1 MKEFRIQSFV
11 LILISFVLGFSEF
24 IIIGILD
31 DLAKEFSVNVATVGY
46 LVTIFAMVY
55 AISTP
60 IITSTLKH
68 NLYHAMLVLA
78 IIFTFGNALTIFAP
92 NYTVLVISRI
102 IVAIVSGALV
112 SLSLT
117 FATVIAPVQ
126 KRAWLVSWIFSGFS
140 VASVFGV
147 PLGTWISTTF
157 GWRITF
163 ITITIFSLLTI
174 FLIIKT
180 LPHNLVQQ
188 KQGNILQQF
197 IIFKDPRIYLGVI
210 LQTCSLAGIYVFYTY
225 LRPIFSKSLNF
236 DPSLITILLTVYGIM
251 SLISN
256 QASGKIADYK
266 GLKAMPAL
274 YTIEFVLLGAMPL
287 LLANTWLGTINIMLV
302 GAFMYLINSP
312 LQLHIMGVAERDYP
326 QSLVLA
332 SSLNSIFSNLGISL
346 GSAAGGLVVANLGL
360 NSVGLGGSVFIAL
373 ALIATIMLNK
383 VNAKQS
389 VLN

>member
-92 NYTVLVISRI
+92 NYAVLVISRI

-117 FATVIAPVQ
+117 FATVIAPIQ

-140 VASVFGV
+140 VASVFGI

-197 IIFKDPRIYLGVI
+197 IIFKDPRIYLGVV

-236 DPSLITILLTVYGIM
+236 DPSLITILLTVYGVM

-266 GLKAMPAL
+266 GLKSMPTL
-274 YTIEFVLLGAMPL
+274 YAIEFVLLGVMPL

-360 NSVGLGGSVFIAL
+360 NSVGLGGSVFIAF

-383 VNAKQS
+383 VNAAQKA
-389 VLN
+389 

>member
-60 IITSTLKH
+60 IITSSLKN
-68 NLYHAMLVLA
+68 NLYHAMLILI
-78 IIFTFGNALTIFAP
+78 IIFTFGNILTIFAS
-92 NYTVLVISRI
+92 NYTILVISRI

-112 SLSLT
+112 SLSMT
-117 FATVIAPVQ
+117 FATVIAPIE
-126 KRAWLVSWIFSGFS
+126 KRAWLISWIFSGFS

-163 ITITIFSLLTI
+163 ITISIISLMTI

-180 LPHNLVQQ
+180 LPHNLIQQ

-210 LQTCSLAGIYVFYTY
+210 LQTCSLAGVYVFYTY
-225 LRPIFSKSLNF
+225 LRPLFSQSLGF
-236 DPSLITILLTVYGIM
+236 KPGLITLLLTIYGVM

-266 GLKAMPAL
+266 GLRAMPTL
-274 YTIEFVLLGAMPL
+274 YIIELVILCVMPL
-287 LLANTWLGTINIMLV
+287 LLHNSWSGTVDIMLV
-302 GAFMYLINSP
+302 GIFMYLINSP

-346 GSAAGGLVVANLGL
+346 GSAAGGLVVASLGL
-360 NSVGLGGSVFIAL
+360 NSVGIGGAVFIAF

-383 VNAKQS
+383 VNAAQKA
-389 VLN
+389 

>member
-102 IVAIVSGALV
+102 IVAIVSGTLV

-117 FATVIAPVQ
+117 FATVIAPIQ

-163 ITITIFSLLTI
+163 ITITIFSLLTV

-236 DPSLITILLTVYGIM
+236 DPSLITILLTVYGVM

-266 GLKAMPAL
+266 GLKAMPTL
-274 YTIEFVLLGAMPL
+274 YTIEFSLLGAMPL

-302 GAFMYLINSP
+302 GVFMYLINSP

-346 GSAAGGLVVANLGL
+346 GSAIGGLVVANIGL
-360 NSVGLGGSVFIAL
+360 NNVGLGGAVFIL
-373 ALIATIMLNK
+373 CALIATIMLNK
-383 VNAKQS
+383 VNAKQPA
-389 VLN
+389 LD

>member
-31 DLAKEFSVNVATVGY
+31 DLAKEFSVSVATAGY

-60 IITSTLKH
+60 IITSTLKN
-68 NLYHAMLVLA
+68 NLYHAMMVLI
-78 IIFTFGNALTIFAP
+78 IIFTLGNALTIFAP

-102 IVAIVSGALV
+102 IVAIVSGSLV
-112 SLSLT
+112 SLSMT
-117 FATVIAPVQ
+117 FATVIAPIE

-180 LPHNLVQQ
+180 LPHNLIQQ

-210 LQTCSLAGIYVFYTY
+210 LQTCSLAGVYVFYTY
-225 LRPIFSKSLNF
+225 LRPIFSKSLAF
-236 DPSLITILLTVYGIM
+236 DPGLITLLLTIYGVM

-256 QASGKIADYK
+256 QASGRIADYK
-266 GLKAMPAL
+266 GLKLMPTL
-274 YTIEFVLLGAMPL
+274 YIIELVILCAMPL
-287 LLANTWLGTINIMLV
+287 LLHSTWAGTIDIMLV
-302 GAFMYLINSP
+302 GIFMYLINSP

-346 GSAAGGLVVANLGL
+346 GSAAGGLVVANFGL
-360 NSVGLGGSVFIAL
+360 NSVGIGGAVFIAF

-383 VNAKQS
+383 VNAVQKA
-389 VLN
+389 